1 MPTGKDEKGT
11 ADAPV
16 DRYHVVVTQHGL
28 SWAWELYRNGEPLP
42 ARLRDGFHTS
52 KSAAAA
58 ARRAAIRAFLAAS
71 TESKMG
77 YVADEVAASGLSRYR
92 KTTIKIYL

>member
-1 MPTGKDEKGT
+1 MPTGKDEKAA

-16 DRYHVVVTQHGL
+16 ERYQVVVTQHGQ

-42 ARLRDGFHTS
+42 ARLRDGFYTS

-58 ARRAAIRAFLAAS
+58 AGRAAIRAFLEALDQ
-71 TESKMG
+71 EQNG
-77 YVADEVAASGLSRYR
+77 
-92 KTTIKIYL
+92 

>member
-1 MPTGKDEKGT
+1 MLRGKDEKGT

-28 SWAWELYRNGEPLP
+28 FWAWELYRNGEPLP
-42 ARLRDGFHTS
+42 ARLRGGFHTS

-58 ARRAAIRAFLAAS
+58 AGRAAIRAFLEALDR
-71 TESKMG
+71 EKNG
-77 YVADEVAASGLSRYR
+77 
-92 KTTIKIYL
+92 

>member
-1 MPTGKDEKGT
+1 MPTGKDEEGT

-16 DRYHVVVTQHGL
+16 DRYQVVVTQRGQ

-42 ARLRDGFHTS
+42 ARLRDGFYTS

-58 ARRAAIRAFLAAS
+58 AGRAAIRAFLEALDR
-71 TESKMG
+71 EQNG
-77 YVADEVAASGLSRYR
+77 
-92 KTTIKIYL
+92 